1 MAESQV
7 GLLPHLGANVYKVD
21 RILTHKRTKAA
32 LRERVKY
39 LVQWHGYGS
48 DQWSWLS
55 KADFVM
61 PAHIKTFSIVK
72 CIWKECQILRFRSK
86 NRTGVVDFEL

>member
-21 RILTHKRTKAA
+21 RILTHERTKAA

-61 PAHIKTFSIVK
+61 PGPVSRKK
-72 CIWKECQILRFRSK
+72 
-86 NRTGVVDFEL
+86 RTGAAEPIPAAIR

>member
-21 RILTHKRTKAA
+21 RILTHKRTKVA

-48 DQWSWLS
+48 DQWSWLG
-55 KADFVM
+55 KVDFVM
-61 PAHIKTFSIVK
+61 PSQKKRKV
-72 CIWKECQILRFRSK
+72 
-86 NRTGVVDFEL
+86 TGHSVAEPIPPAIR

>member
-1 MAESQV
+1 MAESRRWQV

-21 RILTHKRTKAA
+21 RILTHKRTKGA

-48 DQWSWLS
+48 DQWSWLG
-55 KADFVM
+55 KADFVQCRGRR
-61 PAHIKTFSIVK
+61 AEKKGLGQQS
-72 CIWKECQILRFRSK
+72 RFQPP
-86 NRTGVVDFEL
+86 